1 MIKVIFIT
9 NKLIT
14 GGVERALLSMI
25 KQMPKE
31 KFDITVGVCN
41 LGGELE
47 KSLSEDIK
55 IIEIPEI
62 NDSIKNILIRDLINV
77 NIIGFMKKIKNLI
90 MCNLIRDYNDKCQYK
105 SMLY

>member
-55 IIEIPEI
+55 VIEIPEI
-62 NDSIKNILIRDLINV
+62 NDSIKKYFN
-77 NIIGFMKKIKNLI
+77 
-90 MCNLIRDYNDKCQYK
+90 Y
-105 SMLY
+105 